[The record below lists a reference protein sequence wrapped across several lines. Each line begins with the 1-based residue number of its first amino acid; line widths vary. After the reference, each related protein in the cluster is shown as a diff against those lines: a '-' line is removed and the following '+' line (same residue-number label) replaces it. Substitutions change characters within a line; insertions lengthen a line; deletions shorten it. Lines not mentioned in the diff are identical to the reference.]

1 MFRKNILNLVVILIG
16 TLLLTNILL
25 AHYNNETMR
34 QNGDVRLQI
43 SKAKLYYDQIGKV
56 LIHSL
61 DIGLRG
67 YALTRMQ
74 SFAQP
79 MDNVTTWK
87 DSIFTNTAKPL
98 KELGYEMSTFDL
110 LKDSVEAYTRYCF
123 RLRELID
130 NGDTAT
136 FMKLLRVD
144 KGATL
149 WGHYIATD
157 ESIEAFLGATDQAAV
172 AAIEKATT
180 RNQLLQILLFIICI
194 PTLIYTAYQ
203 TKKKHLLSELL
214 RSAEADK
221 NKMLMEQNQLLEKN
235 VVERTKEI
243 LAQNEEII
251 SQSEELA
258 TQRDTL
264 FLQHKEV
271 QEAHSL
277 IEKQNHEIQFRNESL
292 QREIIRQTQE
302 LRNSNQELIAHN
314 NQLEQFAFIAAHN
327 LRAPLARILGLA
339 NIIKISDREEDRND
353 AMRKIVSSTL
363 DLDAVVKDLT
373 TILDIKK
380 HTSNFSAVDLSAAL
394 QRVLKMLEKECE
406 DSHAQ
411 IHIDLTSTPVLY
423 AVSPY
428 LESIFY
434 NLLSNALK
442 YRDPERQPVIT
453 IRGIDQHDYVIIIV
467 SDNGLGIDL
476 SKHGENVFNLYK
488 RFHLHVEGKGLG
500 LFLVKAQMVAMGGRV
515 EIASEPGKGTN
526 FKLYFKKSHDIRY

>member
-25 AHYNNETMR
+25 AHFNNETMR
-34 QNGDVRLQI
+34 QNGNVRLQI

-79 MDNVTTWK
+79 MDNVPAWK
-87 DSIFTNTAKPL
+87 DSIFTNTAVPL
-98 KELGYEMSTFDL
+98 KVLGYKMSTFDV

-136 FMKLLRVD
+136 FMKLLRTD
-144 KGATL
+144 KGAML
-149 WGHYIATD
+149 WGLYITTD
-157 ESIEAFLGATDQAAV
+157 ASIEAFLDATDQTAV

-180 RNQLLQILLFIICI
+180 RNQWLQILLFVICI
-194 PTLIYTAYQ
+194 PTLVYTAYQ
-203 TKKKHLLSELL
+203 TKKKHQLSELL
-214 RSAEADK
+214 RSAETDK
-221 NKMLMEQNQLLEKN
+221 NKMLLEQNQLLERN

-271 QEAHSL
+271 QEAHRL

-380 HTSNFSAVDLSAAL
+380 HTSNFSAVDLSSAL
-394 QRVLKMLEKECE
+394 QRVLKTLEKECE

-442 YRDPERQPVIT
+442 YRDPDRQPVIT
-453 IRGIDQHDYVIIIV
+453 VRGIDQHDYVIIIV

-500 LFLVKAQMVAMGGRV
+500 LFLVKAQMVAMGGRI

-526 FKLYFKKSHDIRY
+526 FKLYFKKSHDVRY